1 MLHTDGHWVVI
12 LSRARAVRDD
22 QDELTGMIIGSHL
35 DITGAQEIS
44 DNFTIMQKEFEKIKR
59 QVI

>member
-1 MLHTDGHWVVI
+1 M
-12 LSRARAVRDD
+12 RDD

>member
-1 MLHTDGHWVVI
+1 VQQQREIYQSKYETLLNVAQLGGWEYDV
-12 LSRARAVRDD
+12 
-22 QDELTGMIIGSHL
+22 LT
-35 DITGAQEIS
+35 QEIT